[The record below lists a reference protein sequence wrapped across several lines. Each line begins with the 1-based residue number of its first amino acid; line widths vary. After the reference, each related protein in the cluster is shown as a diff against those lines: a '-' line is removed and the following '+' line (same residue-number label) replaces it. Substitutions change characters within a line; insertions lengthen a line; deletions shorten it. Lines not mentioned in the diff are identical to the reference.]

1 MRFALEIP
9 DPATIRAGNAIW
21 ADLGAGTDLH
31 RIHPGAFGAS
41 EFNASA
47 DGNARF
53 SPIRTRQ
60 GAIIPTIY
68 AGQSF
73 ACAVCEII
81 LRSPDTPTGA
91 AGSQPH
97 IVTPSD
103 YAHYRHSHVRLT
115 GGLRLVELG
124 GAGQRALGVER
135 NALLAGPKSTY
146 PRTRAWAEE
155 IHVRVPDA
163 QGLYYT
169 SHQYGPEWAAVVFG
183 DRVGDGIL
191 AEVSGRAVTDRA
203 CHDGIEALARQ
214 LGIDYCEV

>member
-9 DPATIRAGNAIW
+9 DPARIRAGKARW
-21 ADLGAGTDLH
+21 AALVAGTELH
-31 RIHPGAFGAS
+31 RIHPEAYGAS
-41 EFNASA
+41 EFNGSA

-53 SPIRTRQ
+53 SPIRTPK

-73 ACAVCEII
+73 ACAVGEII
-81 LRSPDTPTGA
+81 LRSPDTPAGV

-97 IVTPSD
+97 IVIPSD

-115 GGLRLVELG
+115 DALCLVDLG

-135 NALLAGPKSTY
+135 NALLAGPMSTY
-146 PRTRAWAEE
+146 PRTRAWAEA
-155 IHVRVPDA
+155 IYAQVPDA

-169 SHQYGPEWAAVVFG
+169 SHQYGPHWAAVLFG
-183 DRVGDGIL
+183 DRVGDGDL
-191 AEVSGRAVTDRA
+191 AELGGRAVRDRP
-203 CHDGIEALARQ
+203 CHDEIEALARQ